1 MPYDDDHFDQICE
14 AWEADERR
22 EVAEAF
28 LNARFFDFFLHSDTA
43 EMGDAVDGIFDEL
56 RKTHAAKTGHATNI
70 KRCLKVVLAN
80 LVKHQA
86 VDRERYTAYPRSYS
100 GYPSSEF
107 FNPLQVKWDGVK
119 RIVDGLV
126 ELGHVT
132 NDRGFYFSEYGHGMR
147 SRMRA
152 TPHFIAE
159 LQRLYGLNAGHVQKH
174 HSSRVLVLRDGNG
187 TEIDFPGTKSTRRMI
202 RELLIY
208 NRRLRSTSISLDMP
222 QEELD
227 ELKIDFGANQYHRV
241 FNNGSFYLGGRFYGP
256 WWVIAS
262 SELRKRMLIDGVAT
276 VECDYSGLHVHML
289 YSLSGH
295 RYFDIHGQ
303 GDDPY
308 QLPDYST
315 DYRLLIKKTVWA
327 LFGSV
332 SLRGAKQSVRQ
343 WLPGHPGYGEVD
355 VGDLIE
361 EIQLKH
367 KPIKEHFYS
376 KPSLM
381 LMYRDSKIASA
392 VIKRMMKMGVMALPV
407 HDSFVVQ
414 RQFEDD
420 LRTVMVEEFRHNG
433 FSSVPLITN
442 NLSVEVAMEGS
453 KEEMEG
459 GCMEEMKEKRMDE
472 RMEKK
477 MDGELEGRSVVSA

>member
-1 MPYDDDHFDQICE
+1 
-14 AWEADERR
+14 
-22 EVAEAF
+22 
-28 LNARFFDFFLHSDTA
+28 
-43 EMGDAVDGIFDEL
+43 
-56 RKTHAAKTGHATNI
+56 
-70 KRCLKVVLAN
+70 
-80 LVKHQA
+80 
-86 VDRERYTAYPRSYS
+86 
-100 GYPSSEF
+100 
-107 FNPLQVKWDGVK
+107 
-119 RIVDGLV
+119 
-126 ELGHVT
+126 
-132 NDRGFYFSEYGHGMR
+132 
-147 SRMRA
+147 
-152 TPHFIAE
+152 
-159 LQRLYGLNAGHVQKH
+159 
-174 HSSRVLVLRDGNG
+174 
-187 TEIDFPGTKSTRRMI
+187 
-202 RELLIY
+202 
-208 NRRLRSTSISLDMP
+208 
-222 QEELD
+222 
-227 ELKIDFGANQYHRV
+227 
-241 FNNGSFYLGGRFYGP
+241 
-256 WWVIAS
+256 
-262 SELRKRMLIDGVAT
+262 MLIDGVAT

-453 KEEMEG
+453 KEEMEDR
-459 GCMEEMKEKRMDE
+459 CMEEMKEKRMDE